1 MPSSFWCFFRIADAL
16 GLHRMYVTSFLA
28 RLIIAFTPLWTK
40 IEWFTTRFSVWRKHP
55 ASVQPLIAMAFT
67 MFCALSRT
75 ITWIIPFNPQDV
87 TMDANDVAIVS
98 PVCESSN
105 GRHCRTH
112 DFLFHSEFTKCNV
125 KLKNEFWLLE
135 DHMSGLP
142 VLRVHKCRV

>member
-1 MPSSFWCFFRIADAL
+1 
-16 GLHRMYVTSFLA
+16 
-28 RLIIAFTPLWTK
+28 
-40 IEWFTTRFSVWRKHP
+40 
-55 ASVQPLIAMAFT
+55 
-67 MFCALSRT
+67 
-75 ITWIIPFNPQDV
+75 
-87 TMDANDVAIVS
+87 MDANDVAIVS

-135 DHMSGLP
+135 DHMSVVAEKISTSGLP